1 MDARASVRARK
12 TGNAAAAVLREGIP
26 VLWPVLVPIVV
37 VVLAAG
43 LASGGSDVLQREAVV
58 ALINLV
64 VVVGLYVFAG
74 TSGVLSFGHISF
86 VAVAAYV
93 TALLTVPAILK
104 ENLLPHLPA
113 VIQHLELDPVVAAP
127 IAALCCAV
135 FALVLSIPLMRLSG
149 LTASV
154 AMFAVLLIVYEVAK
168 NWIDVTRGTLT
179 MIGVPVT
186 VTLVSAT
193 ATAVGVIVVA
203 YLFQQSRVGLRLRA
217 SREDEAAAKAIGI
230 NIPTNRRIAFVL
242 SAAIV
247 GIGGFEYA
255 QFYSSFNP
263 DAFYLNITFIT
274 IAMLVVGGMLSL
286 GGAVIGVVVVSA
298 LLEILRLIQE
308 GGLTI
313 GPLVLTSPPGLREVG
328 AAVVMLLVLILRPD
342 GLVGSREITW
352 DATVRQF
359 RWLRRRVRP

>member
-1 MDARASVRARK
+1 MSTAAIARS
-12 TGNAAAAVLREGIP
+12 REIVSQGIP
-26 VLWPVLVPIVV
+26 IAWPLLVPII
-37 VVLAAG
+37 VVLVAAG
-43 LASGGSDVLQREAVV
+43 IASNGNDVLQREAVV

-64 VVVGLYVFAG
+64 IVVGLYVFAG

-86 VAVAAYV
+86 MAVAAYV
-93 TALLTVPAILK
+93 TALLTVPTLLK
-104 ENLLPHLPA
+104 QNLLPHIPSF
-113 VIQHLELDPVVAAP
+113 IQHVELNPVAAAAV
-127 IAALCCAV
+127 AALVCAI
-135 FALVLSIPLMRLSG
+135 FALILSIPLMRLSG

-168 NWIDVTRGTLT
+168 NWIDLTRGTLT

-186 VTLVSAT
+186 VTLESAT
-193 ATAVGVIVVA
+193 AVAVAVIVVA

-217 SREDEAAAKAIGI
+217 SREDEAAAKAVGI
-230 NIPTNRRIAFVL
+230 DIAANRRIAFVL

-286 GGAVIGVVVVSA
+286 GGAVVGVVGLSA
-298 LLEILRLIQE
+298 LLEILREVQE
-308 GGLTI
+308 GGLVI
-313 GPLVLTSPPGLREVG
+313 GPLVLNSPPGLREVG
-328 AAVVMLLVLILRPD
+328 AAVVMLIVLILRPD
-342 GLVGSREITW
+342 GLVGSREVTW
-352 DATVRQF
+352 RSTAGWF
-359 RWLRRRVRP
+359 RGVWARRPGIRPG

>member
-1 MDARASVRARK
+1 MSGSVAARWGRILSQ
-12 TGNAAAAVLREGIP
+12 GIP
-26 VLWPVLVPIVV
+26 TAWPVLFPIIA
-37 VVLAAG
+37 VLVAIG
-43 LASGGSDVLQREAVV
+43 IASNGNDVLQREAVV

-86 VAVAAYV
+86 MAMAAYV
-93 TALLTVPAILK
+93 TALLTVPKLLK
-104 ENLLPHLPA
+104 QNLLPHIPSF
-113 VIQHLELDPVVAAP
+113 IQQLELDPVLAAA
-127 IAALCCAV
+127 IAALVCAV

-186 VTLVSAT
+186 VTLESAT
-193 ATAVGVIVVA
+193 ATAVAVIVVA
-203 YLFQQSRVGLRLRA
+203 YLFQQSKVGLRLRA
-217 SREDEAAAKAIGI
+217 SREDEAAAKAVGI
-230 NIPTNRRIAFVL
+230 DIAASRRIAFVL

-263 DAFYLNITFIT
+263 DAFYLSVTFIT

-286 GGAVIGVVVVSA
+286 GGAVIGVVGLSA
-298 LLEILRLIQE
+298 LLEILRQVQE
-308 GGLTI
+308 GGVSV
-313 GPLVLTSPPGLREVG
+313 GPVVLNSPPGLREVG
-328 AAVVMLLVLILRPD
+328 AAVVMLIVLILRPD
-342 GLVGSREITW
+342 GLVGSREISW
-352 DATVRQF
+352 SATTT
-359 RWLRRRVRP
+359 WLRRIWARVRPGVRPA